1 MAIETP
7 GFVSRVAERVVSFI
21 ALGLVIAAG
30 IGLWQMGPEA
40 REAWWAAIW
49 RTLVWLAV
57 AAALPWVAQLFIGRL
72 LEVGENWVGIALL
85 GGLLVVEVLVGVL
98 LLTAWPTSV
107 WAWLAAIALLGVAT
121 AYNYLVAEYL
131 AQRAGG

>member
-21 ALGLVIAAG
+21 ALGLVVAAG

-40 REAWWAAIW
+40 REAWWGAIW
-49 RTLVWLAV
+49 RTLVWLGV
-57 AAALPWVAQLFIGRL
+57 AAALPWLAQLFIGRL
-72 LEVGENWVGIALL
+72 LEVGENWVGIGLL
-85 GGLLVVEVLVGVL
+85 GGLLAVEVLFGVL